1 MEGRKMKKKGIALLL
16 VIGGVIAVFF
26 CMLTLYNEGGTKM
39 ISSAKELKINASE
52 IGMGVE
58 EIKSSYVS
66 DPADFFKRGGKRTN
80 QSFIFELGAKL
91 EECGAID
98 LIRLQLYA
106 KPKEPM
112 LLAGYAADFYVFNDT
127 TGAKKFFDYMKKAIN
142 GTSVSGLGDEAA
154 YSEQTSGWLVRTSNA
169 VLLVGFVEVGGEF
182 DGKNASRIIAEKIVE
197 KVSHK

>member
-127 TGAKKFFDYMKKAIN
+127 TGAKKFFDYIKK
-142 GTSVSGLGDEAA
+142 SDEWVECIGAWRR
-154 YSEQTSGWLVRTSNA
+154 SCLFRTNEWLARKNFNCGSI
-169 VLLVGFVEVGGEF
+169 GRFCRGCRGGR
-182 DGKNASRIIAEKIVE
+182 GI
-197 KVSHK
+197 